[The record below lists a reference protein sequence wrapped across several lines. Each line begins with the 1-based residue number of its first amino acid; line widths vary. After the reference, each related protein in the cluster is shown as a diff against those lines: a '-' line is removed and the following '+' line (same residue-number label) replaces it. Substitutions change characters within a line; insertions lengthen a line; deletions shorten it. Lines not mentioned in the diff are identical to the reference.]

1 MARQAPEQDR
11 SRKEQGDIYFEP
23 RDIRRKRLV
32 DAVII
37 GY

>member
-1 MARQAPEQDR
+1 MAHQAPEQD
-11 SRKEQGDIYFEP
+11 SSSKKQGDIYFEP
-23 RDIRRKRLV
+23 RDIRRKRLS